1 MVNELPTQYKEALS
15 SITNSLK
22 TKVEIKR
29 AQNGKGKIIL
39 NFTSDDEFE
48 RLRKFLNEN

>member
-1 MVNELPTQYKEALS
+1 LN
-15 SITNSLK
+15 

-29 AQNGKGKIIL
+29 ANNGKGKIIL